1 MNAPDRISP
10 ADPKA
15 REYQF
20 TDRDFQTIASL
31 AHRTYGLHLQPSKKP
46 LVYSR
51 LTKRLRALDLPDFE
65 SYCAL
70 LSDPKGHEE
79 QSHLLSALTTNVT
92 HFFRER
98 HHFTHLRESIL
109 PDLIE
114 KARRGNPVRIWS
126 SACSAGQEAYSIAAM
141 IRDAC
146 PDIAR
151 LDVKLL
157 ATDVDPQMIQKA
169 RNAQYDREQ
178 ASAIPDEYK
187 RLMIDEVES
196 GPHFRIRQDL
206 MSLVTFG
213 ELNLIAD
220 WPMRRLF
227 DVVFCRNAAI
237 YFDKD
242 TQARLWQRFAD
253 VLHDDGH
260 LMIGH
265 SERLSGPAEN
275 DFRSVAITTYQRRPR
290 NGASIPPRTKE

>member
-1 MNAPDRISP
+1 MSAPGPVSANEP
-10 ADPKA
+10 TA
-15 REYQF
+15 REYHF
-20 TDRDFQTIASL
+20 TDRDFLTIATL
-31 AHRTYGLHLQPSKKP
+31 AHQKYGLHLQPSKKP

-70 LSDPKGHEE
+70 LSDPNAHDE

-98 HHFTHLRESIL
+98 HHFTFLRERVL
-109 PDLIE
+109 PQLIE
-114 KARRGNPVRIWS
+114 KAKMGAPVRMWS
-126 SACSAGQEAYSIAAM
+126 SACSAGQEAYSMAAM

-146 PDIAR
+146 PDASR
-151 LDVKLL
+151 LDIKLL

-169 RNAQYDREQ
+169 RQAQYDREQ
-178 ASAIPDEYK
+178 ANAIPDEYK
-187 RLMIDEVES
+187 KLMIDDIGG

-206 MSLVTFG
+206 MALVTFG
-213 ELNLIAD
+213 ELNLISE
-220 WPMRRLF
+220 WPMRRRF

-237 YFDKD
+237 YFDKE
-242 TQARLWQRFAD
+242 TQVRLWQRFAD

-265 SERLSGPAEN
+265 SERLTGPAEN
-275 DFRSVAITTYQRRPR
+275 EFRSVAITTYQRRPR
-290 NGASIPPRTKE
+290 SGASIRPQTKD